1 MKRMTYHVFARTSL
15 EATAALDFRS
25 RLTGAR
31 WYAIG
36 GLFLECEES
45 I

>member
-1 MKRMTYHVFARTSL
+1 MKRMTYHVFARIAL
-15 EATAALDFRS
+15 EANAALDFRS

-31 WYAIG
+31 WYAVG
-36 GLFLECEES
+36 DLFIECEES